1 MRCAQCGAENDAG
14 RVNCFNCE
22 RALRTRRTPE
32 DWFLAALLKGV
43 FHFFRKAFK
52 TTLDLPRIVK
62 STVAELKIPP
72 TRCRDCGAR
81 AFNKDQDGCGLC
93 EDALESS
100 AISPSTFVRLR
111 ILDWLP
117 WAAGVLSVVA
127 LAIPTLVF
135 LLVIAGL
142 IWTLVQSMLGQ
153 PAGEVVGNILLSLV
167 VSPIL
172 AFVLIVGFNLYA
184 FTAKEFITVKDGLL
198 FDRTGVLRF
207 HIRTGIHLVIVLV
220 LLVPFLSVS
229 GVRAAYGIILV
240 AVPQI
245 LIFLTPS
252 AFYLTIRS
260 ARQGLATGLSEGY
273 SAKVLRHF
281 PVVGRAGGS
290 LDQASQ
296 LDETNVRIGQQGE
309 QALSYAISSVVEGRG
324 VVFNSLSVPGMENA
338 DLDHVVVVGQTVM
351 IIDSKVWTKGEY
363 SVVQGNVW
371 RDGNPFPGGSV
382 SLDEMLLKLQEFL
395 GEEVE
400 IRGRIVILNNQAS
413 LGEET
418 NLSYFCALRL
428 LDGFADELWALV
440 DGQTQLPNAAVLSEL
455 VQLSDSRT
463 TYPSLKDS
471 ISVEDEWVI
480 YERWKA

>member
-1 MRCAQCGAENDAG
+1 MRCPQCGAENDAA

-22 RALRTRRTPE
+22 RSLRTRQTLD
-32 DWFLAALLKGV
+32 DWFLVALLKG
-43 FHFFRKAFK
+43 FFYFVRRAFK
-52 TTLDLPRIVK
+52 TTLELPRIVK
-62 STVAELKIPP
+62 NTLAGLKTPP
-72 TRCRDCGAR
+72 RRCRECGAR
-81 AFNKDQDGCGLC
+81 AFDKDQDGCALC
-93 EDALESS
+93 RDALQSS
-100 AISPSTFVRLR
+100 AMSTSTFVRLR

-117 WAAGVLSVVA
+117 WTAGVLSVVA

-135 LLVIAGL
+135 LFAIVAIV
-142 IWTLVQSMLGQ
+142 WELVQDASGQ
-153 PAGEVVGNILLSLV
+153 PAGNVLFGFLLFLIISPLYALV
-167 VSPIL
+167 I
-172 AFVLIVGFNLYA
+172 IVGFNLFA
-184 FTAKEFITVKDGLL
+184 FTAKEFITVKDELL
-198 FDRTGVLRF
+198 FDRTGVSRF
-207 HIRTGIHLVIVLV
+207 HIRTGIHLGIVLV
-220 LLVPFLSVS
+220 LLVPFLSGS
-229 GVRAAYGIILV
+229 GVGAAYGIILV

-252 AFYLTIRS
+252 AFYLIIHS
-260 ARQGLATGLSEGY
+260 ARQGLAKGLSEGY

-290 LDQASQ
+290 LDEAIQ

-324 VVFNSLSVPGMENA
+324 VVFNSLRVPGMHNA

-351 IIDSKVWTKGEY
+351 IVDSKVWTKGEY
-363 SVVQGNVW
+363 GVVQGNVW

-428 LDGFADELWALV
+428 LDGFADELRALV
-440 DGQTQLPNAAVLSEL
+440 EGQTQLPNAAVLSEL

>member
-1 MRCAQCGAENDAG
+1 M
-14 RVNCFNCE
+14 
-22 RALRTRRTPE
+22 
-32 DWFLAALLKGV
+32 
-43 FHFFRKAFK
+43 
-52 TTLDLPRIVK
+52 
-62 STVAELKIPP
+62 
-72 TRCRDCGAR
+72 
-81 AFNKDQDGCGLC
+81 
-93 EDALESS
+93 
-100 AISPSTFVRLR
+100 
-111 ILDWLP
+111 
-117 WAAGVLSVVA
+117 
-127 LAIPTLVF
+127 LV
-135 LLVIAGL
+135 
-142 IWTLVQSMLGQ
+142 Q
-153 PAGEVVGNILLSLV
+153 PAGEVVGNILLFLV
-167 VSPIL
+167 ASPLL
-172 AFVLIVGFNLYA
+172 AFGTIVYFNFYA
-184 FTAKEFITVKDGLL
+184 FTAKEFITVKNELL

-220 LLVPFLSVS
+220 ILVPSLSGS
-229 GVRAAYGIILV
+229 GVGAAYGIILV

-252 AFYLTIRS
+252 AFYLIT
-260 ARQGLATGLSEGY
+260 LHY
-273 SAKVLRHF
+273 F

-290 LDQASQ
+290 LDEASQ
-296 LDETNVRIGQQGE
+296 LDETNVSIGQQGE
-309 QALSYAISSVVEGRG
+309 QALSYAISSVVAGKG

-338 DLDHVVVVGQTVM
+338 DLDHVVVLGQTVM
-351 IIDSKVWTKGEY
+351 IVDSKVWTKGEY

-382 SLDEMLLKLQEFL
+382 SLDEMLLKLEEFL

-428 LDGFADELWALV
+428 LDGFADELRALV
-440 DGQTQLPNAAVLSEL
+440 DGQTQLPNAAVLSQL

-471 ISVEDEWVI
+471 ISIRDEWVI